1 MKEYFNTKDSKR
13 PFKASFFIHTRKTI
27 YIQDI
32 FNGNEGTVPVMMVR
46 MVVVVVV
53 VVEVVVGGGIVVG
66 GSG

>member
-1 MKEYFNTKDSKR
+1 MGTIRFL
-13 PFKASFFIHTRKTI
+13 FIHTRKTI

-32 FNGNEGTVPVMMVR
+32 FNGNEGTIPVMMVR

-53 VVEVVVGGGIVVG
+53 VVVVVGGGIVVG